1 MINKKCCIIAM
12 VSLMSILTLTGCS
25 TMLKNPMKYILS
37 QDETRQDNADK
48 DNETTSET
56 VDDNKDDSNSE
67 PDIRVYGT
75 EDNTDYS
82 IDGMLAI
89 AKDIN
94 SDMNNKDVKG
104 VVLVLNKKYSEDV
117 RYFLSLTV
125 KDDKPLVIIPYDYN
139 NGSPDYKVAQAKK
152 YIDKELDK
160 TDNADNQLPEG
171 FLVNVNDYMIFDIA
185 DTKRLDNIDIVYD
198 YVGID
203 VEELIENVPTNGKF
217 LYSAFYTFTNYDA
230 IVIVS
235 STADG
240 ELSEELSEAVSGKNA
255 GIVVVSCSED
265 AYMKGDF
272 ANCGDSIFY
281 TDISPTKARIML
293 ALLIDNNSDSDTFKN
308 AFTRRRV

>member
-1 MINKKCCIIAM
+1 
-12 VSLMSILTLTGCS
+12 
-25 TMLKNPMKYILS
+25 MLKNPMKYILS

-139 NGSPDYKVAQAKK
+139 NGSPDYKVTQAKE
-152 YIDKELDK
+152 YINKDFDK
-160 TDNADNQLPEG
+160 TDSANNQLPEG
-171 FLVNVNDYMIFDIA
+171 FFVNVNDYMIFDIA

-203 VEELIENVPTNGKF
+203 ADA
-217 LYSAFYTFTNYDA
+217 LYQKMYLNDA

-255 GIVVVSCSED
+255 SIVVVSCSED
-265 AYMKGDF
+265 VYMKGDF
-272 ANCGDSIFY
+272 ADCGDNIFY
-281 TDISPTKARIML
+281 TDMSPTKARIML
-293 ALLIDNNSDSDTFKN
+293 ALLLDNNSDSDTFKN

>member
-1 MINKKCCIIAM
+1 MINKKCCIIVM
-12 VSLMSILTLTGCS
+12 VTLISILTLTGCS

-37 QDETRQDNADK
+37 QDETRQDNSDS
-48 DNETTSET
+48 DNETTSES

-94 SDMNNKDVKG
+94 SDMNNKAVKG

-160 TDNADNQLPEG
+160 TDNAVNQLPEG
-171 FLVNVNDYMIFDIA
+171 FFVNVNDYMIFDIA

-198 YVGID
+198 YAGID
-203 VEELIENVPTNGKF
+203 ADELYKKMYLN
-217 LYSAFYTFTNYDA
+217 DA
-230 IVIVS
+230 TVIVS
-235 STADG
+235 STDDG
-240 ELSEELSEAVSGKNA
+240 ELSEELSEAVSGKNT

-265 AYMKGDF
+265 VYMKGDF
-272 ANCGDSIFY
+272 ADCGDNIFY

-293 ALLIDNNSDSDTFKN
+293 ALLLDNNSDSDTFKN

>member
-1 MINKKCCIIAM
+1 MISKKCCIIAM
-12 VSLMSILTLTGCS
+12 VTLISILTLTGCS

-37 QDETRQDNADK
+37 QDETRQDNSDK
-48 DNETTSET
+48 DNEAASESA
-56 VDDNKDDSNSE
+56 DDNKDDSNSE

-82 IDGMLAI
+82 INGMLAI

-139 NGSPDYKVAQAKK
+139 NGSPDYKVTQAKE
-152 YIDKELDK
+152 YINKDFDK
-160 TDNADNQLPEG
+160 TDNANNQLPEG
-171 FLVNVNDYMIFDIA
+171 FFVNVNDYMIFDIA

-203 VEELIENVPTNGKF
+203 ADA
-217 LYSAFYTFTNYDA
+217 LYKNMYLNDA

-255 GIVVVSCSED
+255 SIVVVSCSED
-265 AYMKGDF
+265 VYMKGDF
-272 ANCGDSIFY
+272 ADCGDNIFY
-281 TDISPTKARIML
+281 TDMSPTKARIML
-293 ALLIDNNSDSDTFKN
+293 VLLLDNKSDSGTFKN

>member
-1 MINKKCCIIAM
+1 MISKKCCIIAM
-12 VSLMSILTLTGCS
+12 VTLISILTLTGCS

-37 QDETRQDNADK
+37 QDETRQDNSDK
-48 DNETTSET
+48 DNEAASESA
-56 VDDNKDDSNSE
+56 DDNKDDSNSE

-139 NGSPDYKVAQAKK
+139 NGSPDYKVTQAKE
-152 YIDKELDK
+152 YINKDFDK
-160 TDNADNQLPEG
+160 TDSANNQLPEG
-171 FLVNVNDYMIFDIA
+171 FFVNVNDYMIFDIA

-203 VEELIENVPTNGKF
+203 ADA
-217 LYSAFYTFTNYDA
+217 LYKNMYLNDA

-265 AYMKGDF
+265 VYMTGDF
-272 ANCGDSIFY
+272 ADCGDNIFY
-281 TDISPTKARIML
+281 TDMSPTKARIML
-293 ALLIDNNSDSDTFKN
+293 VLLLDNKSDSGTFKN

>member
-1 MINKKCCIIAM
+1 MISKKCCIIAM
-12 VSLMSILTLTGCS
+12 VTLMSILTLTGCS

-37 QDETRQDNADK
+37 QDETRQDNSDK
-48 DNETTSET
+48 DNETTSESA
-56 VDDNKDDSNSE
+56 DDNKDDSNSE

-94 SDMNNKDVKG
+94 SDMNNKDVNG

-171 FLVNVNDYMIFDIA
+171 FFVNVNDYMIFDIA
-185 DTKRLDNIDIVYD
+185 NTKRLDNIDIVYD

-203 VEELIENVPTNGKF
+203 ADA
-217 LYSAFYTFTNYDA
+217 LYKNMYLNDA

-255 GIVVVSCSED
+255 SIVVVSCSED
-265 AYMKGDF
+265 VYMKGDF
-272 ANCGDSIFY
+272 ADCGDNIFY
-281 TDISPTKARIML
+281 TDMSPTKARIML
-293 ALLIDNNSDSDTFKN
+293 VLLLDNNSDLDTFKN

>member
-1 MINKKCCIIAM
+1 MISKKCCIIAM
-12 VSLMSILTLTGCS
+12 VTLMSILTLTGCS

-37 QDETRQDNADK
+37 QDETRQDNS
-48 DNETTSET
+48 DNETTSESA
-56 VDDNKDDSNSE
+56 DDNKDDSNSE

-139 NGSPDYKVAQAKK
+139 NGSPDYKVTQAKE
-152 YIDKELDK
+152 YINKDFDK
-160 TDNADNQLPEG
+160 TDSANNQLPEG
-171 FLVNVNDYMIFDIA
+171 FFVNVNDYMIFDIA

-203 VEELIENVPTNGKF
+203 ADA
-217 LYSAFYTFTNYDA
+217 LYKNMYLNDA

-240 ELSEELSEAVSGKNA
+240 ELSEAVSGKNA

-265 AYMKGDF
+265 VYMKGDF
-272 ANCGDSIFY
+272 ADCGDNIFY
-281 TDISPTKARIML
+281 TDMSPTKARIML
-293 ALLIDNNSDSDTFKN
+293 VLLLDNKSDSGTFKN

>member
-1 MINKKCCIIAM
+1 MISKKCCIIAM
-12 VSLMSILTLTGCS
+12 VTLMSILTLTGCS

-37 QDETRQDNADK
+37 QDETRQDNSDK
-48 DNETTSET
+48 DNETTSESA
-56 VDDNKDDSNSE
+56 DDNKDDSNSE

-139 NGSPDYKVAQAKK
+139 NGSPDYKVTQAKE
-152 YIDKELDK
+152 YINKDFDK
-160 TDNADNQLPEG
+160 TDSANNQLPEG
-171 FLVNVNDYMIFDIA
+171 FFVNVNDYMIFDIA

-203 VEELIENVPTNGKF
+203 ADA
-217 LYSAFYTFTNYDA
+217 LYKNMYLNDA

-255 GIVVVSCSED
+255 SIVVVSCSED
-265 AYMKGDF
+265 VYMKGDF
-272 ANCGDSIFY
+272 ADCGDNIFY
-281 TDISPTKARIML
+281 TDMSPTKARIML
-293 ALLIDNNSDSDTFKN
+293 VLLLDNKSDSGTFKN

>member
-1 MINKKCCIIAM
+1 
-12 VSLMSILTLTGCS
+12 
-25 TMLKNPMKYILS
+25 MLKNPMKYILS
-37 QDETRQDNADK
+37 QDETRQDNSDK
-48 DNETTSET
+48 DNEAASESA
-56 VDDNKDDSNSE
+56 DDNKDDSNSE

-139 NGSPDYKVAQAKK
+139 NGSPDYKVTQAKE
-152 YIDKELDK
+152 YINKDFDK
-160 TDNADNQLPEG
+160 TDSANNQLPEG
-171 FLVNVNDYMIFDIA
+171 FFVNVNDYMIFDIA

-203 VEELIENVPTNGKF
+203 ADA
-217 LYSAFYTFTNYDA
+217 LYKNMYLNDA

-255 GIVVVSCSED
+255 SIVVVSCSED
-265 AYMKGDF
+265 VYMKGDF
-272 ANCGDSIFY
+272 ADCGDNIFY
-281 TDISPTKARIML
+281 TDMSPTKARIML
-293 ALLIDNNSDSDTFKN
+293 VLLLDNKSDSGTFKN

>member
-1 MINKKCCIIAM
+1 MISKKCCIIAM
-12 VSLMSILTLTGCS
+12 VTLMSILTLTGCS

-37 QDETRQDNADK
+37 QDETRQDNS
-48 DNETTSET
+48 DNETTSESA
-56 VDDNKDDSNSE
+56 DDNKDDSNSE

-139 NGSPDYKVAQAKK
+139 NGSPDYKVTQAKE
-152 YIDKELDK
+152 YINKDFDK
-160 TDNADNQLPEG
+160 TDSANNQLPEG
-171 FLVNVNDYMIFDIA
+171 FFVNVNDYMIFDIA

-203 VEELIENVPTNGKF
+203 ADA
-217 LYSAFYTFTNYDA
+217 LYKNMYLNDA

-255 GIVVVSCSED
+255 SIVVVSCSED
-265 AYMKGDF
+265 VYMKGDF
-272 ANCGDSIFY
+272 ADCGDNIFY
-281 TDISPTKARIML
+281 TDMSPTKARIML
-293 ALLIDNNSDSDTFKN
+293 VLLLDNKSDSGTFKN

>member
-1 MINKKCCIIAM
+1 MISKKCCIIAM
-12 VSLMSILTLTGCS
+12 VTLISILTLTGCS

-37 QDETRQDNADK
+37 QDETRQDNSDK
-48 DNETTSET
+48 DNEAASESA
-56 VDDNKDDSNSE
+56 DDNKDDSNSE

-82 IDGMLAI
+82 INGMLAI

-94 SDMNNKDVKG
+94 SDMNNKDVNG

-139 NGSPDYKVAQAKK
+139 NGSPDYKVTQAKE
-152 YIDKELDK
+152 YINKDFDK
-160 TDNADNQLPEG
+160 TDSANNQLPEG
-171 FLVNVNDYMIFDIA
+171 FFVNVNDYMIFDIA

-203 VEELIENVPTNGKF
+203 ADA
-217 LYSAFYTFTNYDA
+217 LYKNMYLNDA

-255 GIVVVSCSED
+255 SIVVVSCSED
-265 AYMKGDF
+265 VYMKGDF
-272 ANCGDSIFY
+272 ADCGDNIFY
-281 TDISPTKARIML
+281 TDMSPTKARIML
-293 ALLIDNNSDSDTFKN
+293 VLLLDNKSDSGTFKN

>member
-1 MINKKCCIIAM
+1 MINKKYCIIIM
-12 VSLMSILTLTGCS
+12 VTLISILTLTGCS

-37 QDETRQDNADK
+37 QDETRQDNSDS
-48 DNETTSET
+48 DNETTSES

-75 EDNTDYS
+75 EDNTDYF

-139 NGSPDYKVAQAKK
+139 NGSPDYKVEQAKK

-171 FLVNVNDYMIFDIA
+171 FFVNVNDYMIFDIA

-198 YVGID
+198 YAGID
-203 VEELIENVPTNGKF
+203 ADELYKKMYLN
-217 LYSAFYTFTNYDA
+217 DA
-230 IVIVS
+230 TVIVS
-235 STADG
+235 STDDG
-240 ELSEELSEAVSGKNA
+240 ELSEELSEAVSGKNT

-265 AYMKGDF
+265 VYMKGDF
-272 ANCGDSIFY
+272 ADCGDNIFY

-293 ALLIDNNSDSDTFKN
+293 ALLLDNNSDSDTFKN

>member
-1 MINKKCCIIAM
+1 M
-12 VSLMSILTLTGCS
+12 
-25 TMLKNPMKYILS
+25 
-37 QDETRQDNADK
+37 
-48 DNETTSET
+48 
-56 VDDNKDDSNSE
+56 
-67 PDIRVYGT
+67 YGT

-139 NGSPDYKVAQAKK
+139 NGSPDYKVTQAKE
-152 YIDKELDK
+152 YINKDFDK
-160 TDNADNQLPEG
+160 TDSANNQLPEG
-171 FLVNVNDYMIFDIA
+171 FFVNVNDYMIFDIA

-203 VEELIENVPTNGKF
+203 ADA
-217 LYSAFYTFTNYDA
+217 LYKNMYLNDA

-265 AYMKGDF
+265 VYIKGDF
-272 ANCGDSIFY
+272 ADCGDNIFY
-281 TDISPTKARIML
+281 TDMSPTKARIML
-293 ALLIDNNSDSDTFKN
+293 VLLLDNNSDLDTFKN

>member
-1 MINKKCCIIAM
+1 MISKKCCIIAM
-12 VSLMSILTLTGCS
+12 VTLMSILTLTGCS

-37 QDETRQDNADK
+37 QDETRQDNS
-48 DNETTSET
+48 DNETTSESA
-56 VDDNKDDSNSE
+56 DDNKDDSNSE

-139 NGSPDYKVAQAKK
+139 NGSPDYKVTQAKE
-152 YIDKELDK
+152 YINKDFDK
-160 TDNADNQLPEG
+160 TDSANNQLPEG
-171 FLVNVNDYMIFDIA
+171 FFVNVNDYMIFDIA

-203 VEELIENVPTNGKF
+203 ADA
-217 LYSAFYTFTNYDA
+217 LYKNMYLNDA

-255 GIVVVSCSED
+255 SIVVVSCSED
-265 AYMKGDF
+265 VYMKGDF
-272 ANCGDSIFY
+272 ADCGDNIFY
-281 TDISPTKARIML
+281 TDMSPTKARIML
-293 ALLIDNNSDSDTFKN
+293 VLL
-308 AFTRRRV
+308 

>member
-1 MINKKCCIIAM
+1 M
-12 VSLMSILTLTGCS
+12 VTLISILTLTGCS

-37 QDETRQDNADK
+37 QDETRQDNSDK
-48 DNETTSET
+48 DNEAASESA
-56 VDDNKDDSNSE
+56 DDNKDDSNSE

-139 NGSPDYKVAQAKK
+139 NGSPDYKVTQAKE
-152 YIDKELDK
+152 YINKDFDK
-160 TDNADNQLPEG
+160 TDSANNQLPEG
-171 FLVNVNDYMIFDIA
+171 FFVNVNDYMIFDIA

-203 VEELIENVPTNGKF
+203 ADA
-217 LYSAFYTFTNYDA
+217 LYKNMYLNDA

-255 GIVVVSCSED
+255 SIVVVSCSED
-265 AYMKGDF
+265 VYMKGDF
-272 ANCGDSIFY
+272 ADCGDNIFY
-281 TDISPTKARIML
+281 TDMSPTKARIML
-293 ALLIDNNSDSDTFKN
+293 VLLLDNKSDSGTFKN

>member
-1 MINKKCCIIAM
+1 M
-12 VSLMSILTLTGCS
+12 VTLISILTLTGCS

-37 QDETRQDNADK
+37 QDETRQDNSDK
-48 DNETTSET
+48 DNELTSESE
-56 VDDNKDDSNSE
+56 DDNKDNSNSE

-94 SDMNNKDVKG
+94 SDMNNKAVKG

-139 NGSPDYKVAQAKK
+139 NGSPDYKVEQAKK

-171 FLVNVNDYMIFDIA
+171 FFVNVNDYMIFDIA

-198 YVGID
+198 YAGID
-203 VEELIENVPTNGKF
+203 ADA
-217 LYSAFYTFTNYDA
+217 LYKKMYLNDA
-230 IVIVS
+230 TVIVS
-235 STADG
+235 STDDG
-240 ELSEELSEAVSGKNA
+240 ELSEELSEAVSGKNT

-265 AYMKGDF
+265 VYMKGDF
-272 ANCGDSIFY
+272 ADCGDNIFY

-293 ALLIDNNSDSDTFKN
+293 ALLLDNNSDSDIFKN

>member
-1 MINKKCCIIAM
+1 MISKKCCIIAM
-12 VSLMSILTLTGCS
+12 VTLISILTLTGCS

-37 QDETRQDNADK
+37 QDETRQDNSDK
-48 DNETTSET
+48 DNEAASESA
-56 VDDNKDDSNSE
+56 DDNKDDSNSE

-82 IDGMLAI
+82 INGMLAI

-139 NGSPDYKVAQAKK
+139 NGSPDYKVTQAKE
-152 YIDKELDK
+152 YINKDFDK
-160 TDNADNQLPEG
+160 TDNANNQLPEG
-171 FLVNVNDYMIFDIA
+171 FFVNVNDYMIFDIA
-185 DTKRLDNIDIVYD
+185 DTKKLDNIDIVYD

-203 VEELIENVPTNGKF
+203 ADA
-217 LYSAFYTFTNYDA
+217 LYKNMYLNDA

-255 GIVVVSCSED
+255 SIVVVSCSED
-265 AYMKGDF
+265 VYMKGDF
-272 ANCGDSIFY
+272 ADCGDNIFY
-281 TDISPTKARIML
+281 TDMSPTKARIML
-293 ALLIDNNSDSDTFKN
+293 VLLLDNKSDSGTFKN

>member
-1 MINKKCCIIAM
+1 MINKKYCIIIM
-12 VSLMSILTLTGCS
+12 VTLISILTLTGCS

-37 QDETRQDNADK
+37 QDETRQDNSDK
-48 DNETTSET
+48 DNELTSESE
-56 VDDNKDDSNSE
+56 DDNKDNSNSE

-94 SDMNNKDVKG
+94 SDMNNKAVKG

-139 NGSPDYKVAQAKK
+139 NGSPDYKVEQAKK

-171 FLVNVNDYMIFDIA
+171 FFVNVNDYMIFDIA

-198 YVGID
+198 YAGID
-203 VEELIENVPTNGKF
+203 ADA
-217 LYSAFYTFTNYDA
+217 LYKKMYLNDA
-230 IVIVS
+230 TVIVS
-235 STADG
+235 STDDG
-240 ELSEELSEAVSGKNA
+240 ELSEELSEAVSGKNT

-265 AYMKGDF
+265 VYMKGDF
-272 ANCGDSIFY
+272 ADCGDNIFY

-293 ALLIDNNSDSDTFKN
+293 ALLLDNNSDSDIFKN

>member
-1 MINKKCCIIAM
+1 MISKKCCIIAM
-12 VSLMSILTLTGCS
+12 VTLISILTLTGCS

-37 QDETRQDNADK
+37 QDETRQDNSDK
-48 DNETTSET
+48 DNEAASESA
-56 VDDNKDDSNSE
+56 DDNKDDSNSE

-139 NGSPDYKVAQAKK
+139 NGSPDYKVTQAKE
-152 YIDKELDK
+152 YINKDFDK
-160 TDNADNQLPEG
+160 TDSANNQLPEG
-171 FLVNVNDYMIFDIA
+171 FFVNVNDYMIFDIA

-203 VEELIENVPTNGKF
+203 ADA
-217 LYSAFYTFTNYDA
+217 LYKNMYLNDA

-255 GIVVVSCSED
+255 SIIVVSCSED
-265 AYMKGDF
+265 VYMKGDF
-272 ANCGDSIFY
+272 ADCGDNIFY
-281 TDISPTKARIML
+281 TDMSPTKARIML
-293 ALLIDNNSDSDTFKN
+293 VLLLDNKSDSGTFKN

>member
-1 MINKKCCIIAM
+1 MISKKCCIIAM
-12 VSLMSILTLTGCS
+12 VTLISILTLTGCS
-25 TMLKNPMKYILS
+25 SMLKNPMKYILS
-37 QDETRQDNADK
+37 QDETRQDNSDK
-48 DNETTSET
+48 DNEAASESA
-56 VDDNKDDSNSE
+56 DDNKDDSNSE

-139 NGSPDYKVAQAKK
+139 NGSPDYKVTQAKE
-152 YIDKELDK
+152 YINKDFDK
-160 TDNADNQLPEG
+160 TDSANNQLPEG
-171 FLVNVNDYMIFDIA
+171 FFVNVNDYMIFDIA

-203 VEELIENVPTNGKF
+203 ADA
-217 LYSAFYTFTNYDA
+217 LYKNMYLNDA

-255 GIVVVSCSED
+255 SIVVVSCSED
-265 AYMKGDF
+265 VYMKGDF
-272 ANCGDSIFY
+272 ADCGDNIFY
-281 TDISPTKARIML
+281 TDMSPTKARIML
-293 ALLIDNNSDSDTFKN
+293 VLLLDNKSDSGTFKN

>member
-203 VEELIENVPTNGKF
+203 ADA
-217 LYSAFYTFTNYDA
+217 LYKKMYLNDA

-255 GIVVVSCSED
+255 GIVVVSC
-265 AYMKGDF
+265 MKGDF
-272 ANCGDSIFY
+272 ADCGDSIFY

-293 ALLIDNNSDSDTFKN
+293 ALLLDNNSDSDTFKN

>member
-1 MINKKCCIIAM
+1 MISKKCCIIAM
-12 VSLMSILTLTGCS
+12 VTFMSILTLTGCS

-37 QDETRQDNADK
+37 QDETRQDNS
-48 DNETTSET
+48 DNETTSESA
-56 VDDNKDDSNSE
+56 DDNKDDSNSE

-139 NGSPDYKVAQAKK
+139 NGSPDYKVTQAKE
-152 YIDKELDK
+152 YINKDFDK
-160 TDNADNQLPEG
+160 TDSANNQLPEG
-171 FLVNVNDYMIFDIA
+171 FFVNVNDYMIFDIA

-203 VEELIENVPTNGKF
+203 ADA
-217 LYSAFYTFTNYDA
+217 LYKNMYLNDA

-255 GIVVVSCSED
+255 SIVVVSCSED
-265 AYMKGDF
+265 VYMKGDF
-272 ANCGDSIFY
+272 ADCGDNIFY
-281 TDISPTKARIML
+281 TDMSPTKARIML
-293 ALLIDNNSDSDTFKN
+293 VLLLDNKSDSGTFKN

>member
-1 MINKKCCIIAM
+1 MISKKCCIIAM
-12 VSLMSILTLTGCS
+12 VTLISILTLTGCS

-37 QDETRQDNADK
+37 QDETRQDNSDK
-48 DNETTSET
+48 DNEAASESA
-56 VDDNKDDSNSE
+56 DDNKDDSNSE

-75 EDNTDYS
+75 EVNTDYS

-139 NGSPDYKVAQAKK
+139 NGSPVYKVTQAKE
-152 YIDKELDK
+152 YINKDFDK
-160 TDNADNQLPEG
+160 TDSANNQLPEG
-171 FLVNVNDYMIFDIA
+171 FFVNVNDYMIFDIA

-203 VEELIENVPTNGKF
+203 ADA
-217 LYSAFYTFTNYDA
+217 LYKNMYLNDA

-255 GIVVVSCSED
+255 SIVVVSCSED
-265 AYMKGDF
+265 VYMKGDF
-272 ANCGDSIFY
+272 ADCGDNIFY
-281 TDISPTKARIML
+281 TDMSPTKARIML
-293 ALLIDNNSDSDTFKN
+293 VLLLDNKSDSGTFKN

>member
-1 MINKKCCIIAM
+1 MRYYKSFILFSLLALVFVACDTDDLEKDIDALKDRVASVEAQVQRLNDEMNILRVALDGNKTI
-12 VSLMSILTLTGCS
+12 
-25 TMLKNPMKYILS
+25 
-37 QDETRQDNADK
+37 
-48 DNETTSET
+48 
-56 VDDNKDDSNSE
+56 
-67 PDIRVYGT
+67 
-75 EDNTDYS
+75 TDYS

-203 VEELIENVPTNGKF
+203 ADA
-217 LYSAFYTFTNYDA
+217 LYKKMYLNDA

-272 ANCGDSIFY
+272 ADCGDSIFY

-293 ALLIDNNSDSDTFKN
+293 ALLLDNNSDSDTFKN

>member
-1 MINKKCCIIAM
+1 MISKKCCIIAM
-12 VSLMSILTLTGCS
+12 VTLISILTLTGCS

-37 QDETRQDNADK
+37 QDETRQDNSDK
-48 DNETTSET
+48 DNEAASESA
-56 VDDNKDDSNSE
+56 DDNKDDSNSE

-139 NGSPDYKVAQAKK
+139 NGSPDYKVTQAKE
-152 YIDKELDK
+152 YINKDFDK
-160 TDNADNQLPEG
+160 TDNANNQLPEG
-171 FLVNVNDYMIFDIA
+171 FFVNVNDYMIFDIA

-203 VEELIENVPTNGKF
+203 ADA
-217 LYSAFYTFTNYDA
+217 LYKNMYLNDA

-255 GIVVVSCSED
+255 SIVVVSCSED
-265 AYMKGDF
+265 VYMKGDF
-272 ANCGDSIFY
+272 ADCGDNIFY
-281 TDISPTKARIML
+281 TDMSPTKARIML
-293 ALLIDNNSDSDTFKN
+293 VLLLDNKSDSGTFKN

>member
-1 MINKKCCIIAM
+1 MISKKCCIIAM
-12 VSLMSILTLTGCS
+12 VTLISILTLTGCS

-37 QDETRQDNADK
+37 QDETRQDNSDK
-48 DNETTSET
+48 DNEAASESA
-56 VDDNKDDSNSE
+56 DDNKDDSNSE

-139 NGSPDYKVAQAKK
+139 NGSPDYKVAQAKE
-152 YIDKELDK
+152 YINKDFDK
-160 TDNADNQLPEG
+160 TDSANNQLPEG
-171 FLVNVNDYMIFDIA
+171 FFVNVNDYMIFDIA

-203 VEELIENVPTNGKF
+203 ADA
-217 LYSAFYTFTNYDA
+217 LYKNMYLNDA

-255 GIVVVSCSED
+255 SIVVVSCSED
-265 AYMKGDF
+265 VYMKGDF
-272 ANCGDSIFY
+272 ADCGDNIFY
-281 TDISPTKARIML
+281 TDMSPTKARIML
-293 ALLIDNNSDSDTFKN
+293 VLLLDNKSDSGTFKN

>member
-1 MINKKCCIIAM
+1 MISKKCFIIAM
-12 VSLMSILTLTGCS
+12 VTLMSILTLTGCS

-37 QDETRQDNADK
+37 QDETRQDNSDK
-48 DNETTSET
+48 DNETTSESA
-56 VDDNKDDSNSE
+56 DDNKDDSNSE

-139 NGSPDYKVAQAKK
+139 NGSRAYTVAQAKK

-203 VEELIENVPTNGKF
+203 ADA
-217 LYSAFYTFTNYDA
+217 LYKKMYLNDA

-272 ANCGDSIFY
+272 ADCGDSIFY

-293 ALLIDNNSDSDTFKN
+293 ALLLDNNSDSDTFKN

>member
-1 MINKKCCIIAM
+1 MLAIAKDINSDMNNKDVKGVASTVSDV
-12 VSLMSILTLTGCS
+12 VSLS
-25 TMLKNPMKYILS
+25 LS
-37 QDETRQDNADK
+37 ALSCLVSSCERIYFIGFFN
-48 DNETTSET
+48 
-56 VDDNKDDSNSE
+56 
-67 PDIRVYGT
+67 IGT

-171 FLVNVNDYMIFDIA
+171 FLVNVNDYSESSPSA
-185 DTKRLDNIDIVYD
+185 
-198 YVGID
+198 
-203 VEELIENVPTNGKF
+203 VEETITIASLRYIF
-217 LYSAFYTFTNYDA
+217 LYNASA
-230 IVIVS
+230 
-235 STADG
+235 
-240 ELSEELSEAVSGKNA
+240 
-255 GIVVVSCSED
+255 
-265 AYMKGDF
+265 
-272 ANCGDSIFY
+272 SI
-281 TDISPTKARIML
+281 PT
-293 ALLIDNNSDSDTFKN
+293 
-308 AFTRRRV
+308 

>member
-1 MINKKCCIIAM
+1 MISKKCCIIAM
-12 VSLMSILTLTGCS
+12 VTLMSILTLTGCS

-37 QDETRQDNADK
+37 QDETRQDNS
-48 DNETTSET
+48 DNETTSESA
-56 VDDNKDDSNSE
+56 DDNKDDSNSE
-67 PDIRVYGT
+67 PDIRVYET

-139 NGSPDYKVAQAKK
+139 NGSPDYKVTQAKE
-152 YIDKELDK
+152 YINKDFDK
-160 TDNADNQLPEG
+160 TDSANNQLPEG
-171 FLVNVNDYMIFDIA
+171 FFVNVNDYMIFDIA

-203 VEELIENVPTNGKF
+203 ADA
-217 LYSAFYTFTNYDA
+217 LYKNMYLNDA

-255 GIVVVSCSED
+255 SIVVVSCSED
-265 AYMKGDF
+265 VYMKGDF
-272 ANCGDSIFY
+272 ADCGDNIFY
-281 TDISPTKARIML
+281 TDMSPTKARIML
-293 ALLIDNNSDSDTFKN
+293 VLLLDNKSDSGTFKN

>member
-1 MINKKCCIIAM
+1 M
-12 VSLMSILTLTGCS
+12 VTLISILTLTGCS

-37 QDETRQDNADK
+37 QDETRQDNSDK
-48 DNETTSET
+48 DNEAASESA
-56 VDDNKDDSNSE
+56 DDNKDDSNSE

-82 IDGMLAI
+82 INGMLAI

-139 NGSPDYKVAQAKK
+139 NGSPDYKVTQAKE
-152 YIDKELDK
+152 YINKDFDK
-160 TDNADNQLPEG
+160 TDSANNQLPEG
-171 FLVNVNDYMIFDIA
+171 FFVNVNDYMIFDIA

-203 VEELIENVPTNGKF
+203 ADA
-217 LYSAFYTFTNYDA
+217 LYKNMYLNDA

-255 GIVVVSCSED
+255 SIVVVSCSED
-265 AYMKGDF
+265 VYMKGDF
-272 ANCGDSIFY
+272 ADCGDNIFY
-281 TDISPTKARIML
+281 TDMSPTKARIML
-293 ALLIDNNSDSDTFKN
+293 VLLLDNKSDSGTFKN

>member
-1 MINKKCCIIAM
+1 MISKKCCIIAM
-12 VSLMSILTLTGCS
+12 VTLISILTLTGCS

-37 QDETRQDNADK
+37 QDETRQDNSDK
-48 DNETTSET
+48 DNEAASESA
-56 VDDNKDDSNSE
+56 DDNKDDSNSE

-139 NGSPDYKVAQAKK
+139 NGSPDYKVTQAKE
-152 YIDKELDK
+152 YINKDFDK
-160 TDNADNQLPEG
+160 TDNANNQLPEG
-171 FLVNVNDYMIFDIA
+171 FFVNVNDYMIFDIA

-203 VEELIENVPTNGKF
+203 ADA
-217 LYSAFYTFTNYDA
+217 LYKNMYLNDA

-255 GIVVVSCSED
+255 SIVVVSCSED
-265 AYMKGDF
+265 VYMKGDF
-272 ANCGDSIFY
+272 ADCGDNIFY
-281 TDISPTKARIML
+281 TDMSPTKARIML
-293 ALLIDNNSDSDTFKN
+293 ALLLDNNSDSDTFKN

>member
-1 MINKKCCIIAM
+1 MRYYKSFILFSLLALVFVACDTDDLEKDIDALKDRVASVEAQVQRLNDEMNILRVALDGNKTI
-12 VSLMSILTLTGCS
+12 
-25 TMLKNPMKYILS
+25 
-37 QDETRQDNADK
+37 
-48 DNETTSET
+48 
-56 VDDNKDDSNSE
+56 
-67 PDIRVYGT
+67 
-75 EDNTDYS
+75 TDYS

-139 NGSPDYKVAQAKK
+139 NGSPDYKVTQAKE
-152 YIDKELDK
+152 YINKDFDK
-160 TDNADNQLPEG
+160 TDSANNQLPEG
-171 FLVNVNDYMIFDIA
+171 FFVNVNDYMIFDIA

-203 VEELIENVPTNGKF
+203 ADA
-217 LYSAFYTFTNYDA
+217 LYKNMYLNDA

-265 AYMKGDF
+265 VYMKGDF
-272 ANCGDSIFY
+272 ADCGDNIFY
-281 TDISPTKARIML
+281 TDMSPTKARIML
-293 ALLIDNNSDSDTFKN
+293 VLLLDNKSDSGTFKN

>member
-1 MINKKCCIIAM
+1 MINKKYCIIIM
-12 VSLMSILTLTGCS
+12 VTLISILTLTGCS

-37 QDETRQDNADK
+37 QDETRQDNSDK
-48 DNETTSET
+48 DNELTSESE
-56 VDDNKDDSNSE
+56 DDNKDNSNSD

-94 SDMNNKDVKG
+94 SDMNNKAVKG

-139 NGSPDYKVAQAKK
+139 NGSPDYKVEQAKK

-171 FLVNVNDYMIFDIA
+171 FFVNVNDYMIFDIA

-198 YVGID
+198 YAGID
-203 VEELIENVPTNGKF
+203 ADA
-217 LYSAFYTFTNYDA
+217 LYKKMYLNDA
-230 IVIVS
+230 TVIVS
-235 STADG
+235 STDDG
-240 ELSEELSEAVSGKNA
+240 ELSEELSEAVSGKNT

-265 AYMKGDF
+265 VYMKGDF
-272 ANCGDSIFY
+272 ADCGDNIFY

-293 ALLIDNNSDSDTFKN
+293 ALLLDNNSDSDTFKN